1 MVLDKVGLSNY
12 FLTTTAEEANKL
24 FALKSRKNPR
34 RKKQQNFIEQAARIC
49 QNNTMLIL
57 IDGYNLI
64 RQSDTLRNYERQ
76 SLEEGRRA
84 LIAKLIEYE
93 KRRGHK
99 ITVVFDGWKNGS
111 ADEGRDRAGKINIIY
126 SRHGEKADDVI
137 KRIAAHTA
145 EDTIVVSS
153 DREIASYIT
162 RCGRT
167 ALTSLEFEAIMNKVI
182 SPSPGSNYAEEK
194 QDENPDRQNK
204 KKGPARRLPRAKRQ
218 AQTKINKL

>member
-1 MVLDKVGLSNY
+1 MPTKL
-12 FLTTTAEEANKL
+12 AEESGVV
-24 FALKSRKNPR
+24 F
-34 RKKQQNFIEQAARIC
+34 
-49 QNNTMLIL
+49 MLIL

-64 RQSDTLRNYERQ
+64 RQSDILRRYERQ

-99 ITVVFDGWKNGS
+99 ITVVFDGWKNGP

-145 EDTIVVSS
+145 EDTLVVSS
-153 DREIASYIT
+153 DREIVSYIT
-162 RCGRT
+162 RCGKT
-167 ALTSLEFEAIMNKVI
+167 ALTSVEFEVIMKKVI
-182 SPSPGSNYAEEK
+182 SPSLVGNFAAEKKE
-194 QDENPDRQNK
+194 DHDDRQSK

-218 AQTKINKL
+218 AQIKINKL

>member
-1 MVLDKVGLSNY
+1 
-12 FLTTTAEEANKL
+12 
-24 FALKSRKNPR
+24 
-34 RKKQQNFIEQAARIC
+34 
-49 QNNTMLIL
+49 MLIL

-64 RQSDTLRNYERQ
+64 RQSDTLRRYERQ

-93 KRRGHK
+93 KRRRHK

-111 ADEGRDRAGKINIIY
+111 ADEGHDRAGKINIIY

-137 KRIAAHTA
+137 KRIAAHTE
-145 EDTIVVSS
+145 EDTLVVSS
-153 DREIASYIT
+153 DREIVSYIT
-162 RCGRT
+162 RCGKT
-167 ALTSLEFEAIMNKVI
+167 ALTSLEFEVIMNNVI
-182 SPSPGSNYAEEK
+182 SPALGGNFAVEK
-194 QDENPDRQNK
+194 QDENPNRQSK

>member
-1 MVLDKVGLSNY
+1 M
-12 FLTTTAEEANKL
+12 EANKL
-24 FALKSRKNPR
+24 YAPKSSENPQQ
-34 RKKQQNFIEQAARIC
+34 KKQQNFIEQAAWIC
-49 QNNTMLIL
+49 QNHTMLIL

-64 RQSDTLRNYERQ
+64 RQSDILRHYERQ

-145 EDTIVVSS
+145 EDTLVVSS
-153 DREIASYIT
+153 DREIVSYIT

-167 ALTSLEFEAIMNKVI
+167 SLTSLEFEVIMNDVI
-182 SPSPGSNYAEEK
+182 SPSFGGNFAAEK
-194 QDENPDRQNK
+194 QDENPERQSK

-218 AQTKINKL
+218 AQTRIKKL

>member
-1 MVLDKVGLSNY
+1 
-12 FLTTTAEEANKL
+12 
-24 FALKSRKNPR
+24 
-34 RKKQQNFIEQAARIC
+34 
-49 QNNTMLIL
+49 MLIL

-64 RQSDTLRNYERQ
+64 RQSDILRRYERQ

-145 EDTIVVSS
+145 EDTVVVSS

-162 RCGRT
+162 KCGRT
-167 ALTSLEFEAIMNKVI
+167 ALTSLEFEVIMNKAV
-182 SPSPGSNYAEEK
+182 SPSLGSNYAVEK
-194 QDENPDRQNK
+194 QYERPERQHK

-218 AQTKINKL
+218 AQTKIDKL

>member
-1 MVLDKVGLSNY
+1 
-12 FLTTTAEEANKL
+12 
-24 FALKSRKNPR
+24 
-34 RKKQQNFIEQAARIC
+34 
-49 QNNTMLIL
+49 MLIL

-64 RQSDTLRNYERQ
+64 RQSDILRHYERQ

-145 EDTIVVSS
+145 EDTLVVSS
-153 DREIASYIT
+153 DREIVSYIT
-162 RCGRT
+162 RCGKT
-167 ALTSLEFEAIMNKVI
+167 ALPSLEFEVIMNKVI
-182 SPSPGSNYAEEK
+182 SPSLGGNSTAEK
-194 QDENPDRQNK
+194 QDENPERQHK

>member
-1 MVLDKVGLSNY
+1 
-12 FLTTTAEEANKL
+12 
-24 FALKSRKNPR
+24 
-34 RKKQQNFIEQAARIC
+34 
-49 QNNTMLIL
+49 MLIL

-64 RQSDTLRNYERQ
+64 RQSDILRHYERQ

-111 ADEGRDRAGKINIIY
+111 ADEGRDRAGKINLIY

-145 EDTIVVSS
+145 EETLVVSS
-153 DREIASYIT
+153 DREIVSYIT
-162 RCGRT
+162 RCGKT
-167 ALTSLEFEAIMNKVI
+167 ALTSLEFEVIMNKVI
-182 SPSPGSNYAEEK
+182 SPSFGDNSAAEK
-194 QDENPDRQNK
+194 KDDNPDRQSK
-204 KKGPARRLPRAKRQ
+204 KKGPAKRLPRAKRQ

>member
-1 MVLDKVGLSNY
+1 
-12 FLTTTAEEANKL
+12 
-24 FALKSRKNPR
+24 
-34 RKKQQNFIEQAARIC
+34 
-49 QNNTMLIL
+49 MLIL

-64 RQSDTLRNYERQ
+64 RQSDILRHYERQ

-145 EDTIVVSS
+145 EDTLVVSS
-153 DREIASYIT
+153 DREIVSYIT
-162 RCGRT
+162 RCGKT
-167 ALTSLEFEAIMNKVI
+167 ALTSLEFEVIMNKVI
-182 SPSPGSNYAEEK
+182 SPSLGDNSAAEK
-194 QDENPDRQNK
+194 QDENPDRQSK

-218 AQTKINKL
+218 AQTKIKKL